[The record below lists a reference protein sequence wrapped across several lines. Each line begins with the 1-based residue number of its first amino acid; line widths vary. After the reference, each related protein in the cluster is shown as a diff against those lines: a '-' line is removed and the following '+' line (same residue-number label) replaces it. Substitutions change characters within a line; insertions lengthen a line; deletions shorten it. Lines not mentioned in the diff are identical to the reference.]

1 MEGEKTQPVEEPVK
15 AAGFSPVG
23 GSGGLSGGYAADTT
37 KEQRDRDHQITEL
50 LETYVGA
57 YKSKVKQG
65 FWYRVII
72 PVLCVLIIGGFAII
86 LGKLSWQLFSAEAGF
101 KAADAVS
108 FITACVSFL
117 TLIIG
122 VLHIITKYFFP
133 EDDEKYI
140 TQIVESIQRND
151 LENRKETARQA
162 ERGRSDG
169 PEAPKPKAPE
179 AEPPREDK
187 AGGGPED
194 QSDGPGA
201 GGDTSM
207 PTIPVPSESAP
218 PEGGKTPEDQ

>member
-1 MEGEKTQPVEEPVK
+1 MKAVEKEREQAAGEGPVK

-23 GSGGLSGGYAADTT
+23 GSGGLSGGYATDTT

-86 LGKLSWQLFSAEAGF
+86 LGKLSWQLFSAEAGLEIP
-101 KAADAVS
+101 DMVS

-117 TLIIG
+117 ALIIG

-140 TQIVESIQRND
+140 TQIVESIQKND

-169 PEAPKPKAPE
+169 P
-179 AEPPREDK
+179 
-187 AGGGPED
+187 
-194 QSDGPGA
+194 GA
-201 GGDTSM
+201 GRDTSM